1 MAGSTYNVVLAQ
13 SVAAST
19 AIATSTT
26 ETILIPDLSLAA
38 NYLTQGKRLRLTLMG
53 QLSSLTATTPN
64 ITLRIRIGTTT
75 LSATYATAS
84 GALAF
89 TATAATNATWRGY
102 VDLVCQSI
110 GTGGTGLALGYFM
123 LPNLTAVTT
132 VGGEGYNNFLPVTGP
147 AAGTINTTVANLV
160 SISAQWS
167 ASSGSNS
174 IQTLMYLWEEL
185 N

>member
-19 AIATSTT
+19 AVGNSTT
-26 ETILIPDLSLAA
+26 KTIIIPDLTLNA
-38 NYLTQGKRLRLTLMG
+38 NYLTQGKRLRLELMG

-64 ITLRIRIGTTT
+64 ITLRVGIGTTT
-75 LSATYATAS
+75 LSTTYEVAS

-89 TATAATNATWRGY
+89 TTTAMTNATWKMDI
-102 VDLVCQSI
+102 DLVCQTI
-110 GTGGTGLALGYFM
+110 GTGGTGLVLGQAALPG
-123 LPNLTAVTT
+123 LTAVTT
-132 VGGEGYNNFLPVTGP
+132 VGGEGYNNFLPVTSP

-160 SISAQWS
+160 SVSAQWS
-167 ASSGSNS
+167 AANAANT
-174 IQTLMYLWEEL
+174 IQTLLYTWEEM